1 MARSSPSTDV
11 AATMLR
17 DLVAVGTLAKSLDA
31 TAPQAVAEA
40 GGAQKLIAAYGRRT
54 GAWFWTVAP
63 MPDGLW
69 ERMAEEHQAA
79 HRSDPSA
86 LVVRISG

>member
-1 MARSSPSTDV
+1 MARSSPSTDA

-17 DLVAVGTLAKSLDA
+17 DLIAVEVLAESLTA
-31 TAPQAVAEA
+31 TAPHAIAEA
-40 GGAQKLIAAYGRRT
+40 GGAQKLIAAHGRRT

-69 ERMAEEHQAA
+69 ERMAEEHQAP
-79 HRSDPSA
+79 HRTN
-86 LVVRISG
+86 SGDA